1 MLAHSARGSKNLIKL
16 AQIQHTN
23 LSNKIRIEARQQE
36 NAPMRQ
42 NADLRDI
49 CINRRRER
57 VLGVMLAVAIGVGL
71 AAVLVVQLSA

>member
-1 MLAHSARGSKNLIKL
+1 
-16 AQIQHTN
+16 
-23 LSNKIRIEARQQE
+23 
-36 NAPMRQ
+36 MRQ